1 MIKLKEL
8 RQNSGKQS
16 KEIAFDLSISKQAY
30 SNYELGQREPSIE
43 MLIKLAD
50 YFGVSVDY
58 LIRHDSNAEQ
68 EFKIKKA
75 ATITDADSQFIE
87 SYLNA
92 DDETKNI
99 VQKSSAAIIKERSDR
114 K

>member
-1 MIKLKEL
+1 MKRLRALRKEKGL
-8 RQNSGKQS
+8 TQT
-16 KEIAFDLSISKQAY
+16 DLGNLLGITVSAY
-30 SNYELGQREPSIE
+30 GNYELGQREPSIE

-58 LIRHDSNAEQ
+58 LIGHDSTTDQ

-75 ATITDADSQFIE
+75 APITDADSKFIE